1 MAHRPQAVA
10 LRVEHVNVRRGT
22 NEESKV
28 AVDVKLS
35 VEDLSAKC
43 AGAVLRSNT
52 EEEILDAFFTSD
64 DDQGPRF
71 LGLTSI
77 PIDEFW
83 EGQHQIKISGGGKL
97 RVAKLHKVLL
107 APRAKGLFSCSF
119 TVTIEEPPENFIEQ
133 IANKLHTSCAVKLEQ
148 EQDLGLQQKPADKDR
163 KPGAVKKTEPQ
174 QQTLQ

>member
-1 MAHRPQAVA
+1 MLFEFQKQCT
-10 LRVEHVNVRRGT
+10 VEHVNVRRGT

-43 AGAVLRSNT
+43 AGAVLRANS
-52 EEEILDAFFTSD
+52 EEEVLDAFFAND
-64 DDQGPRF
+64 EDQNMRF

-83 EGQHQIKISGGGKL
+83 EGQHQIKISNGGKL
-97 RVAKLHKVLL
+97 RVAKLHKVIL

-119 TVTIEEPPENFIEQ
+119 TVTIEDPPENFLEQ
-133 IANKLHTSCAVKLEQ
+133 IAKKLHTSCAVKLEQ
-148 EQDLGLQQKPADKDR
+148 EAELDLKKPQDEGK
-163 KPGAVKKTEPQ
+163 KPGAVKKSEPVQ
-174 QQTLQ
+174 RTLQ

>member
-1 MAHRPQAVA
+1 MLFEFQKQCT
-10 LRVEHVNVRRGT
+10 VEHVNVRRGT

-52 EEEILDAFFTSD
+52 EEEIMDAFFSQD
-64 DDQGPRF
+64 GEPRF

-148 EQDLGLQQKPADKDR
+148 EQDLGLKQKPADQ
-163 KPGAVKKTEPQ
+163 KPGVVKKTEPA
-174 QQTLQ
+174 QQTLN